1 MRVPKYRDVVETCV
15 ERDKPDLHVT
25 YGVCVCGM
33 CGTHSN
39 NMGTHQQC
47 HIPDLDFRDMLAAS
61 AQVNMSSPAH
71 TKLPSFSKNKSQLKM
86 SRNHQNSILQNSS
99 ETSNKCSWYLIV
111 NLWSFLSSFSVARP
125 RCWKL
130 RSSISF
136 ARSSA
141 CGVGSGAKL
150 SKGRSND
157 IQCDDVCFLLDNQGD
172 WFTIYSFDQS
182 WWFLLKDF
190 LKVRLEVRFSWPKPS
205 VKAFP
210 KACHET
216 CTTLGCMLYLFVV

>member
-1 MRVPKYRDVVETCV
+1 MS
-15 ERDKPDLHVT
+15 HM
-25 YGVCVCGM
+25 VCGM

-39 NMGTHQQC
+39 NMGTHQ
-47 HIPDLDFRDMLAAS
+47 HPS
-61 AQVNMSSPAH
+61 TMSHSRFGLPRHACGFCTGQHEFPGTH

-99 ETSNKCSWYLIV
+99 ETTNKCSWYLIV

-136 ARSSA
+136 TRSSA

-172 WFTIYSFDQS
+172 
-182 WWFLLKDF
+182 
-190 LKVRLEVRFSWPKPS
+190 
-205 VKAFP
+205 
-210 KACHET
+210 
-216 CTTLGCMLYLFVV
+216 